1 MKGYNEL
8 NHTVASTSKLQKE
21 NVQNHGDMNNGRKCG
36 ICHKTGHYAPRCPD
50 RE

>member
-1 MKGYNEL
+1 MKGYNES
-8 NHTVASTSKLQKE
+8 NHTVANTSKSQKE
-21 NVQNHGDMNNGRKCG
+21 NMQNHGDMNERKCG

>member
-1 MKGYNEL
+1 MKGYNES
-8 NHTVASTSKLQKE
+8 NHTVASTSKSQKE
-21 NVQNHGDMNNGRKCG
+21 NVQNHGDMNGRKYG

>member
-1 MKGYNEL
+1 MKGYNES
-8 NHTVASTSKLQKE
+8 NHTVASTSKSQKE
-21 NVQNHGDMNNGRKCG
+21 NVQNHGDMNNERKYG